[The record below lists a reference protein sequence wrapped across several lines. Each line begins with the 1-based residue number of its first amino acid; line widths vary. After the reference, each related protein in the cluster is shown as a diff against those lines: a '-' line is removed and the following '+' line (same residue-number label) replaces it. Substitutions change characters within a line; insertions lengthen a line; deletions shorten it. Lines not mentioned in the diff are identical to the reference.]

1 MAITA
6 DSLISKVRL
15 ILQETTPGDMR
26 WKDPEMLGW
35 VNDAQREVV
44 LLKPSAGA
52 KNTNVQLDQ
61 GTLQSIP
68 SDGVMLLNVTRNM
81 LSANNNGTDDP
92 GRVIRITDREILD
105 AENPAWHVDDANVEV
120 LHYIFDEDDPTR
132 YFVYPPQPSVTGY
145 VNILYSASPT
155 PLAALGEDIKVPDIY
170 ANQIVD
176 YVLYRCYTKDSS
188 YAGNAQRAMNHYQ
201 LFRESLGAKSEI
213 DLAST
218 PNAEQENSKRR

>member
-6 DSLISKVRL
+6 QSLIDKVRL
-15 ILQETTPGDMR
+15 ILQETTPGGMR

-44 LLKPSAGA
+44 LLKPSAGS
-52 KNTNVQLDQ
+52 KNTNVQLNQ
-61 GTLQSIP
+61 GTLQTIP
-68 SDGVMLLNVTRNM
+68 SDGVMLLNVLRNM
-81 LSANNNGTDDP
+81 DAALNDGSDGP
-92 GRVIRITDREILD
+92 GRVVRITDREILD
-105 AENPAWHVDDANVEV
+105 AENPSWHFDAPDLEV
-120 LHYIFDEDDPTR
+120 LHYIFDEDDPTH
-132 YFVYPPQPSVTGY
+132 FMVYPPQPAIPGF

-155 PLAALGEDIKVPDIY
+155 PLTALTENINIPDIY
-170 ANQIVD
+170 ANQVVD

-218 PNAEQENSKRR
+218 PNMDQVRSKAS